1 MNQIF
6 IKVLIGIILVTAVA
20 IVGTQFGDSGAK
32 STQNTQGSF
41 VDKPITIYKTPACSC
56 CGLYAA
62 YIEGLGYQ
70 VDLQLVDDI
79 DAVKERLGVPYD
91 LQSCHTSEI
100 DGYVV
105 EGHVPIEAIEKMLS
119 ERPDIAGIALPG
131 MPSGSPGMPGEKEDF
146 VIYVIN
152 HDGTR
157 GDIFVTL

>member
-1 MNQIF
+1 MEKLI
-6 IKVLIGIILVTAVA
+6 IRVLVGA
-20 IVGTQFGDSGAK
+20 IVVALGVIVVL
-32 STQNTQGSF
+32 NTDNSIVQDAT
-41 VDKPITIYKTPACSC
+41 VDVPARNITIYKTPACSC
-56 CGLYAA
+56 CGAYAT
-62 YIEGLGYQ
+62 YVESLGYK

-79 DAVKERLGVPYD
+79 DVVKERLGVPYD

-146 VIYVIN
+146 IVYVIN

-157 GDIFVTL
+157 GDVFVTL